1 MILAK
6 VRLINSSR
14 ITPQQTIAILA
25 SLIIMVMAFAGL
37 SLVFNVFASTVE
49 VHAYGHEYPVTG
61 PNGTGIMDVE
71 GLTDYGATVLEET

>member
-14 ITPQQTIAILA
+14 ITPQQMIAVIA
-25 SLIIMVMAFAGL
+25 SLVIIVMAFAGL

-49 VHAYGHEYPVTG
+49 VPTYGHEYPVTG
-61 PNGTGIMDVE
+61 PNGTRIMDVE
-71 GLTDYGATVLEET
+71 DGATVLEET